1 MLLAVDLEVAMSQGV
16 RALAA
21 ICLTLLLPAMAG
33 AQARLTGA
41 DLSGTVVDQTGAA
54 LPGAMVTGTNSET
67 NVARSVTTDER
78 GRYTIAALPPGTYQ
92 LVASLSGFV
101 TETRE
106 QVNLQLGQGVTMDF
120 QLRVAGTAE
129 AVTVVAEPRV
139 VEARHTEVSSVVNQ
153 QQIQNLP
160 INGRNFIS
168 FAVITPGVTT
178 DRTPQQGASATSGLS
193 FTGQRARSN
202 NIMVDGLDNNDQVVG
217 AVRATFSQEAVRE
230 FQVLTNSY
238 SAEFGKATGGV
249 VNIVTKSGTNAFA
262 GNAFGY
268 FRDDALNARSHFEK
282 VDIFGNAVSLEKSP
296 FEQSQWGAT
305 LGGPIKRDKTFFF
318 ASFER
323 ADTSASNL
331 VTIQPAAATLLNNL
345 GFPVELGNV
354 PYDVTLTQAL
364 TKIDHQWSS
373 NHSLVVRGSW
383 ADTENENIEPFGGSV
398 ARSRGAV
405 QLRTDWSLSASQTDV
420 ISNKWISELRV
431 QYAPQDQEINSLDP
445 RCGGPC
451 TLENQGGPTLEITG
465 VASVGRQR
473 FTPNPRKNRRLQ
485 LLETVSYISGSH
497 RVKAGIEFNDIKA
510 TRGALPLHF
519 GGRYIFS
526 AVPAAGIPSALAA
539 LQLGLPAAYVQGYG
553 TSEYVYP
560 ARDLSLFVQDEWNW
574 RRLVIKPGLRY
585 QRQFFSD
592 LQEYD
597 ISDVGGTRL
606 RFPFPD
612 DKNDVAPRVAVAYDL
627 TGNGKS
633 SLHGSYGLFHEN
645 TLGAIAGVTQILTGA
660 QTGVRT
666 LVVTLGQSC
675 GGIPCSVLAW
685 NSPGRQLSE
694 QAASALLGGFY
705 PTLAFAADPG
715 LETPYAHQAAIG
727 IDHELATDIALNA
740 NVVYVRGH
748 EQVGTIDYNPVLPTR
763 LGPARR
769 PNDLPCSANPAA
781 PCLNGGIPG
790 TSASVLQYS
799 SFGETE
805 YKGLTLSVNKRYAN
819 RYQFLAS
826 YTLSK
831 AEDNSTDFQSNFI
844 PQNNGFGRNPSDP
857 TGVPLGFD
865 PTSESGPAT
874 HDQRHRFVLS
884 GVSGIGWDVFLS
896 AILTATS
903 GRPYTPLAGADL
915 NGDGNGGAFPPDR
928 ARTNPADEASS
939 VGRNSETTA
948 GYLSLDFRVSKR
960 FRLGSRGS
968 LDAIVDVFNLF
979 NRTNFFENTNQSSF
993 TIFGTGAYPSSPL
1006 PTYGLY
1012 TETLPPRQVQLA
1024 VKVSF

>member
-1 MLLAVDLEVAMSQGV
+1 MLLGV
-16 RALAA
+16 RALASV
-21 ICLTLLLPAMAG
+21 CLILLALPAAAG

-41 DLSGTVVDQTGAA
+41 DLSGTVTDQTGAA
-54 LPGAMVTGTNSET
+54 LPGVSVTATNADT
-67 NVARSVTTDER
+67 NVARSVTTDQR
-78 GRYTIAALPPGTYQ
+78 GRFTIAALPPGTYK
-92 LVASLSGFV
+92 VTASISGFV
-101 TETRE
+101 NETRD
-106 QVNLQLGQGVTMDF
+106 QAVLQLGQAVVMDF
-120 QLRVAGTAE
+120 QLKVAGTAE
-129 AVTVVAEPRV
+129 AITVLAESPVVAV
-139 VEARHTEVSSVVNQ
+139 SHTEVSSVVNQ
-153 QQIQNLP
+153 QQIENLP

-217 AVRATFSQEAVRE
+217 AVRSTFSQEAVRE

-249 VNIVTKSGTNAFA
+249 VNIVTRSGTNTFSGNVFA
-262 GNAFGY
+262 Y
-268 FRDDALNARSHFEK
+268 FRDDSLNAKSYFEK
-282 VDIFGNAVSLEKSP
+282 NDIFGNAVDLGKSP
-296 FEQSQWGAT
+296 FEQTQWGAT
-305 LGGPIKRDKTFFF
+305 LGGPIKRDRTFFF

-331 VTIQPAAATLLNNL
+331 VTIQANAAALLNGL

-354 PYDVTLTQAL
+354 PYDITLSQAL
-364 TKIDHQWSS
+364 AKVDHQWNA
-373 NHSLVVRGSW
+373 NHSLVVRGNW
-383 ADTENENIEPFGGSV
+383 ADVDNENIEPFGGSI

-420 ISNKWISELRV
+420 VANKWISEFRV

-473 FTPNPRKNRRLQ
+473 FTPQPRRNRRLQ
-485 LLETVSYISGSH
+485 LLETVSLIEGAH
-497 RVKAGIEFNDIKA
+497 HLKAGIEFNDIKA

-539 LQLGLPAAYVQGYG
+539 LQLGLPAVYVQGYG
-553 TSEYVYP
+553 TSEFVYP
-560 ARDLSLFVQDEWNW
+560 ARDLSLFLQDEWNW
-574 RRLVIKPGLRY
+574 RRLVVKPGVRY
-585 QRQFFSD
+585 QRQLFSD
-592 LQEYD
+592 LADYD
-597 ISDVGGTRL
+597 IGDVSGTRL
-606 RFPFPD
+606 RYPLPED
-612 DKNDVAPRVAVAYDL
+612 SNDVAPRIAVAYDV
-627 TGNGKS
+627 TGSGKS
-633 SLHGSYGLFHEN
+633 SVHGSYGMFHEN
-645 TLGAIAGVTQILTGA
+645 TLGAIAGVTQILTGT

-666 LVVTLGQSC
+666 LVVTLGQTC
-675 GGIPCSVLAW
+675 AGVPCSVLAW
-685 NSPGRQLSE
+685 NSPGRRLSE
-694 QAASALLGGFY
+694 QTAAALLGGFY
-705 PTLAFAADPG
+705 PTLVFAADPG

-727 IDHELATDIALNA
+727 FDHAITNDLALNA
-740 NVVYVRGH
+740 NFVYVRGF
-748 EQVGTIDYNPVLPTR
+748 EQIGTIDYNPVLPAR
-763 LGPARR
+763 LGAARR

-781 PCLNGGIPG
+781 PCVNGGIPG

-805 YKGLTLSVNKRYAN
+805 YRGLTLSVNKRFNN

-844 PQNNGFGRNPSDP
+844 PQANGFGRDP
-857 TGVPLGFD
+857 GDKTGVPLGFNPD
-865 PTSESGPAT
+865 SEWGPAT

-884 GVSGIGWDVFLS
+884 GVTGVGWDVWLS
-896 AILTATS
+896 AILTGTS
-903 GRPYTPLAGADL
+903 GRPFTPLAGADL

-928 ARTNPADEASS
+928 ARTNPLDEASS

-960 FRLGSRGS
+960 FRIGARGTIDAI
-968 LDAIVDVFNLF
+968 LDAFNLF
-979 NRTNFFENTNQSSF
+979 NRVNFFENTNQGSF
-993 TIFGTGAYPSSPL
+993 TIFGTGAYPSNSL
-1006 PTYGLY
+1006 PTYGRY
-1012 TETLPPRQVQLA
+1012 TETLPPRQIQLA
-1024 VKVSF
+1024 VKVGF